1 MKKNLIY
8 IALLICIMG
17 GVVQFVLYLI
27 HFNGGLSNTQ
37 EDWGVFSSIFNI
49 IIAGINVCI
58 FYSLTIKIERNANS
72 RYVKDKIYSAQN
84 GITQI
89 RFQKYSSVCSI
100 IYQIRNNLFK
110 SDLNVNDLNEL
121 RYTLINE
128 IDSSQFFVN
137 DDGESFLHFQIM
149 NICSLIDK
157 VQKSNNYNENQ
168 VRELKEDFLK
178 QTFNFIQM
186 MEFYIIGQQ
195 VRDND
200 TVSYMDKIGS
210 GQIDSSISFINKLS
224 YKINEMI
231 KDSN

>member
-1 MKKNLIY
+1 M
-8 IALLICIMG
+8 
-17 GVVQFVLYLI
+17 
-27 HFNGGLSNTQ
+27 
-37 EDWGVFSSIFNI
+37 
-49 IIAGINVCI
+49 
-58 FYSLTIKIERNANS
+58 
-72 RYVKDKIYSAQN
+72 
-84 GITQI
+84 
-89 RFQKYSSVCSI
+89 
-100 IYQIRNNLFK
+100 
-110 SDLNVNDLNEL
+110 
-121 RYTLINE
+121 
-128 IDSSQFFVN
+128 
-137 DDGESFLHFQIM
+137 HFQIM

-224 YKINEMI
+224 YKINEII